1 MKNRMQ
7 HRGLFC
13 LILVIVG
20 ILAAPPQCPAQKHG
34 RQFLAAMEAYK
45 SGDYAAAVKGLESIA
60 SAGVRNGRLYY
71 NLGNAHLKNND
82 LGRALLW
89 YERALTLIPNDPD
102 LRFNYEYARSLTKDL
117 QEGGPSPLTRIIFF
131 WVYDLSAR
139 TIILLALACNLIFWC
154 LAIAWR
160 LTRRR
165 GLRHALLAMLVPT
178 IVFILTAVYNYFEA
192 AHHTRAV
199 VLPPAV
205 AVRSGLE
212 PTSTELFELHAGAK
226 VKVVRQMQDHV
237 QIRFSEDKIG
247 WIPSSAAGRI

>member
-1 MKNRMQ
+1 MKTRI
-7 HRGLFC
+7 C
-13 LILVIVG
+13 LLLSIVA
-20 ILAAPPQCPAQKHG
+20 ILAAPLRCPAQEHG

-45 SGDYAAAVKGLESIA
+45 AGDYAAAVKDLGAIA
-60 SAGVRNGRLYY
+60 ATGVRNGQLYY
-71 NLGNAHLKNND
+71 NLGNANLKNND
-82 LGRALLW
+82 LGRAILW

-117 QEGGPSPLTRIIFF
+117 QEGGPSPLVRILFF
-131 WVYDLSAR
+131 WAYDLSAR
-139 TIILLALACNLIFWC
+139 TIIMLALACNLIFWS

-165 GLRHALLAMLVPT
+165 GLRHALLVALVPT
-178 IVFILTAVYNYFEA
+178 VIFALTAAYNYFEA
-192 AHHTRAV
+192 AHHTQAI
-199 VLPPAV
+199 VLPPTI

-212 PTSTELFELHAGAK
+212 PTSTTLFELHAGAK

-247 WIPSSAAGRI
+247 WIPSMAIGRI

>member
-1 MKNRMQ
+1 MK
-7 HRGLFC
+7 HIIC
-13 LILVIVG
+13 LLLSVIG
-20 ILAAPPQCPAQKHG
+20 ILFAPLQCPAQEHG

-45 SGDYAAAVKGLESIA
+45 SGDYTAAVKGLEAIA
-60 SAGVRNGRLYY
+60 AAGVRNGQLYY

-82 LGRALLW
+82 LGLAILW

-102 LRFNYEYARSLTKDL
+102 LQFNYQYARSLTKDL
-117 QEGGPSPLTRIIFF
+117 QEGGPSPLARIIFF
-131 WVYDLSAR
+131 WAYELSAR
-139 TIILLALACNLIFWC
+139 TIIALALACNLIFWG

-165 GLRHALLAMLVPT
+165 SLRHALIAVLAPT
-178 IVFILTAVYNYFEA
+178 VVFVLTAAYNFFETT
-192 AHHTRAV
+192 HHTQAI

-212 PTSTELFELHAGAK
+212 STSTQLFELHAGAK

-247 WIPSSAAGRI
+247 WIPSADIGRI

>member
-1 MKNRMQ
+1 MK
-7 HRGLFC
+7 LSIC
-13 LILVIVG
+13 LLLSIVG
-20 ILAAPPQCPAQKHG
+20 ILAAPLQCPAQEHG
-34 RQFLAAMEAYK
+34 RQFLSAMEAYK
-45 SGDYAAAVKGLESIA
+45 SGDYAAAAKDLEDIA
-60 SAGVRNGRLYY
+60 AAGVRNGQLYY

-82 LGRALLW
+82 LGRAILW
-89 YERALTLIPNDPD
+89 YERALPLIPDDPD

-117 QEGGPSPLTRIIFF
+117 QEGGPPPLTRILFF
-131 WVYDLSAR
+131 WAYELSAR
-139 TIILLALACNLIFWC
+139 AIIALALTCNLIFWG

-165 GLRHALLAMLVPT
+165 GLRHALLAALVPT
-178 IVFILTAVYNYFEA
+178 IIFVLTAAFNYFEA
-192 AHHTRAV
+192 ARRTQAII
-199 VLPPAV
+199 LPTAV

-247 WIPSSAAGRI
+247 WIPGKAVGRI

>member
-1 MKNRMQ
+1 MQ
-7 HRGLFC
+7 HWVRIC
-13 LILVIVG
+13 LILSVIG
-20 ILAAPPQCPAQKHG
+20 ILAAPLQCPAQEHG

-45 SGDYAAAVKGLESIA
+45 SGDYATAVKGLEAIA
-60 SAGVRNGRLYY
+60 AGGVRNGQLYY

-82 LGRALLW
+82 LGRAILW

-117 QEGGPSPLTRIIFF
+117 QEGGPSPLTRILFF
-131 WVYDLSAR
+131 WAYELSAR
-139 TIILLALACNLIFWC
+139 TIIVLALACNLIFWG

-165 GLRHALLAMLVPT
+165 ALRHALLAALVPAV
-178 IVFILTAVYNYFEA
+178 IFVLTAAYNFFEA

-212 PTSTELFELHAGAK
+212 PTSTELFELHAGAS
-226 VKVVRQMQDHV
+226 VRVVRQMQNHV

-247 WIPSSAAGRI
+247 WIPAAAVGRI

>member
-1 MKNRMQ
+1 MKSRLQ
-7 HRGLFC
+7 HRVCIC
-13 LILVIVG
+13 LILSVIG
-20 ILAAPPQCPAQKHG
+20 ILAAPLQCPAQEHG

-45 SGDYAAAVKGLESIA
+45 TGDYAAAVKGLEAIA
-60 SAGVRNGRLYY
+60 AGVRNGRLYY

-82 LGRALLW
+82 LGRAILW
-89 YERALTLIPNDPD
+89 YERARTLIPDDPD

-117 QEGGPSPLTRIIFF
+117 QEGGPSPLTRILFF
-131 WVYDLSAR
+131 WAYELSPR
-139 TIILLALACNLIFWC
+139 TIIVLALACNLIFWG

-165 GLRHALLAMLVPT
+165 GLRHALLAVMVPT
-178 IVFILTAVYNYFEA
+178 LVFVLTAAYNYFEA
-192 AHHTRAV
+192 ARHTRAV
-199 VLPPAV
+199 VLPPTV

-212 PTSTELFELHAGAK
+212 PTSTELFKLHAGAR

-247 WIPSSAAGRI
+247 WIPRTAVGRI

>member
-1 MKNRMQ
+1 MKIRI
-7 HRGLFC
+7 C
-13 LILVIVG
+13 LIFAIFG
-20 ILAAPPQCPAQKHG
+20 ILSAPHQCPAQEHG

-45 SGDYAAAVKGLESIA
+45 SGDYAASVEGLEAIA
-60 SAGVRNGRLYY
+60 DAGVRNGQLYY
-71 NLGNAHLKNND
+71 NLGNAYLKNND

-89 YERALTLIPNDPD
+89 YERALTLIPHDPD

-117 QEGGPSPLTRIIFF
+117 QEGGPSPLTRILFF
-131 WVYDLSAR
+131 WAYELSAR
-139 TIILLALACNLIFWC
+139 TIIVLALTCNLIFWG

-165 GLRHALLAMLVPT
+165 GLRHALLAVLVPT
-178 IVFILTAVYNYFEA
+178 LVFVLTAAYNYFEA
-192 AHHTRAV
+192 ARHTQAV

-212 PTSTELFELHAGAK
+212 PTSTELFQLHAGAR
-226 VKVVRQMQDHV
+226 VKIVRQMQDHV

-247 WIPSSAAGRI
+247 WIPSTAVGRI

>member
-1 MKNRMQ
+1 MKSII
-7 HRGLFC
+7 C
-13 LILVIVG
+13 LILSIAG
-20 ILAAPPQCPAQKHG
+20 ILASPLQCPAQEHG

-45 SGDYAAAVKGLESIA
+45 TGDYAEAVKNLEAIA
-60 SAGVRNGRLYY
+60 AAGVRNGQLYY

-82 LGRALLW
+82 LGRAILW

-117 QEGGPSPLTRIIFF
+117 QEGGPSPLTRILFF
-131 WVYDLSAR
+131 WAYELSAR
-139 TIILLALACNLIFWC
+139 TIIGLALACNLIFWG

-165 GLRHALLAMLVPT
+165 GLRHAVLAALVPT
-178 IVFILTAVYNYFEA
+178 VIFVLTAAYNYFEA
-192 AHHTRAV
+192 AHHTQAII
-199 VLPPAV
+199 LPPTI

-212 PTSTELFELHAGAK
+212 TTSTALFELHAGAK
-226 VKVVRQMQDHV
+226 VKIVRQMQHHI

-247 WIPSSAAGRI
+247 WIPSTAVGRI